1 MRDTVRENL
10 EDAQST
16 QKKWYDHHARNRE
29 FEPGNQV
36 LVLLPT
42 STNKLLASWCGPYSV
57 TRRVSPVNYEVEMAD
72 RRRKRGSSTSICYS
86 SGIPHPRFLSS
97 QKKSLYPRTR
107 PLLSAAIYPQV
118 KGSRWKIYYINSE
131 MCYEISPEKRC

>member
-1 MRDTVRENL
+1 MLRKAVDEEGKDWDCLLPYLLFAYREVPQASTGFSPFELVYGRHVRGPLDVLKETWTASKHATESVVSYILAVQERLERMRDTVRENL

-42 STNKLLASWCGPYSV
+42 STNKLLASWCDP
-57 TRRVSPVNYEVEMAD
+57 M
-72 RRRKRGSSTSICYS
+72 
-86 SGIPHPRFLSS
+86 L
-97 QKKSLYPRTR
+97 
-107 PLLSAAIYPQV
+107 
-118 KGSRWKIYYINSE
+118 
-131 MCYEISPEKRC
+131 